1 MPLSYLD
8 LSFGPASR
16 NLLAEA
22 TNPGREG
29 ALTALESFYYALN
42 SRDLD
47 ALTQVWHN
55 YDLVQLNN
63 PLGGILRGRGAI
75 VELYQRVFDSPARLE
90 VTFGDI
96 VEYLGPNHAVF
107 AGRETGTFT
116 APDGTRVPL
125 SIRTTRYFGHLEGRW
140 GQLHHHG
147 SIDDADAL
155 RAYQR
160 AINSGT

>member
-1 MPLSYLD
+1 MPSAHRD

-22 TNPGREG
+22 TDPGQEG
-29 ALTALESFYYALN
+29 ALAALESFYYSLN
-42 SRDLD
+42 NRDID
-47 ALTQVWHN
+47 ALARVWSDN
-55 YDLVQLNN
+55 ELVQLNN
-63 PLGGILRGRGAI
+63 PLGGILRGRDAI
-75 VELYQRVFDSPARLE
+75 VELYQRVFDSPAKLE

-96 VEYLGPNHAVF
+96 VEYVGPGHAVF
-107 AGRETGTFT
+107 AGRETGHFT
-116 APDGTRVPL
+116 APEGTRVPL
-125 SIRTTRYFGHLEGRW
+125 SIRTTRYFGHLGGRW

-160 AINSGT
+160 AVSP

>member
-1 MPLSYLD
+1 MPSSLLTST
-8 LSFGPASR
+8 FGPASR

-29 ALTALESFYYALN
+29 ALAALESFYYALN
-42 SRDLD
+42 NRDAD
-47 ALTQVWHN
+47 ALAQVWSDN
-55 YDLVQLNN
+55 DLVQLNN
-63 PLGGILRGRGAI
+63 PLGGILRGPDAI
-75 VELYQRVFDSPARLE
+75 AGLYQRVFDSPAKLD

-96 VEYLGPNHAVF
+96 VEYLGPDHAVF
-107 AGRETGTFT
+107 AGRETGHFT
-116 APDGTRVPL
+116 APDGARVPL
-125 SIRTTRYFGHLEGRW
+125 SIRTTRYFGHLDGRW

-160 AINSGT
+160 AVNP

>member
-1 MPLSYLD
+1 MPSSHLT
-8 LSFGPASR
+8 LSFGPSAR
-16 NLLAEA
+16 NRLAEA
-22 TNPGREG
+22 RDPGREG
-29 ALTALESFYYALN
+29 ALAALESFYYSLN
-42 SRDLD
+42 SRDAG
-47 ALTQVWHN
+47 ALAQVWN
-55 YDLVQLNN
+55 DNDLVQLNN
-63 PLGGILRGRGAI
+63 PLGGILRGRSAI
-75 VELYQRVFDSPARLE
+75 VELYQRVFDSSAELA

-125 SIRTTRYFGHLEGRW
+125 SIRTTRYFGHLDGRW

-160 AINSGT
+160 AVLGD